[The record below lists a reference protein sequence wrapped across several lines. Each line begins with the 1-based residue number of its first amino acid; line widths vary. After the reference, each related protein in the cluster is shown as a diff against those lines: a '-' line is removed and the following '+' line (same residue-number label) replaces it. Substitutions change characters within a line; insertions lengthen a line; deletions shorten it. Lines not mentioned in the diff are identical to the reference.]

1 MANILGYGY
10 VTVKDDGEQNPLR
23 ELYLKNGSTWAVV
36 QQAYI
41 KSGSQ
46 WIRVF
51 PTPNAVISL
60 NTSSLIFDTYT
71 TFGSKTETITITN
84 NGDEVL
90 TINSAESS
98 TSDKFE
104 IITDYSLLGTTLPYV
119 INPGATKSFTV
130 SILGKSVGS
139 DFGSVVLETNKGAL
153 GNETITVSLT
163 CETLP
168 LFSKA
173 LADVDS
179 LSLRYDQN
187 SPETTATIR
196 VYNNG
201 NGPLTI
207 SSFSGVSGR
216 ITITNDSQNVSSSL
230 FLTIPP
236 GTFRTYQVGVANSF
250 KTSYGANSDT
260 LRIVSDSV
268 DGTIDIPVSI
278 LVVPHGSI
286 TFTTNGTWE
295 VPIGLINDVEIE
307 IQGAD
312 GGDGGNDSARGG
324 AGGSGGF
331 YKILATIPYPQ
342 ALQVA
347 IGGRG
352 SVGGTT
358 PGSGGSPGGARG
370 TNSFGI
376 GNGGTGGR
384 AGLSGWSGG
393 GGGGG
398 AATIVGIKNNLLS
411 PPSTYIFGA
420 GGGGGGGGGN
430 RSLGLAANSNFPPV
444 GTPTKA
450 LNIDDVSTLS
460 FSLQTQV
467 VEYNAFPT
475 ITQPPAATGS
485 TKVIAFGYG
494 FNASGTFTRTV
505 RTNNY
510 VNLTTSTVLTFFA
523 RRDKLQ
529 TPDSGEDLHLEYSTN
544 GSTWTNI
551 TSVSRTVT
559 ANTWV
564 TASAQVP
571 SGAKVAN
578 GVLLRFRQSV
588 TGSSNFTNK
597 DLWAI
602 SSVWNGS
609 ATLQFSGLNGET
621 KSGDGGGGGGGGGGY
636 PGGPGGSVRGGDSGA
651 NGGYRGA
658 NGVDGS
664 LIYTV
669 IEDKTK
675 SGTAYVKITW

>member
-10 VTVKDDGEQNPLR
+10 VAVKDDGELSPLR
-23 ELYLKNGSTWAVV
+23 ELYLKNGATWATV
-36 QQAYI
+36 QLAYV
-41 KSGSQ
+41 KNGSD

-51 PTPNAVISL
+51 PTPNAIVDL
-60 NTSSLIFDTYT
+60 NTSSLTFETYT
-71 TFGSKTETITITN
+71 TFESKTETVTITN

-90 TINSAESS
+90 TINSAVSS
-98 TSDKFE
+98 SSDKFD
-104 IITDYSLLGTTLPYV
+104 IITDYSNLGSSLPYTV
-119 INPGATKSFTV
+119 NPGATKSFTV
-130 SILGKSVGS
+130 QILGKSIGS
-139 DFGSVVLETNKGAL
+139 DTGSIVLQSNKGVL
-153 GNETITVSLT
+153 GSETITISLS
-163 CETLP
+163 CETIP

-173 LADVDS
+173 LVDVS
-179 LSLRYDQN
+179 GLSLRHDQN
-187 SPETTATIR
+187 DTTTVSTIR

-207 SSFSGVSGR
+207 SGFSGVSGR
-216 ITITNDSQNVSSSL
+216 ITVANDAQGISSAL
-230 FLTIPP
+230 FLTIEP
-236 GTFRTYQVGVANSF
+236 GTYRSYRISVAESF
-250 KTSYGANSDT
+250 KTTYGSFSDT
-260 LRIVSDSV
+260 LRIVSDSI
-268 DGTIDIPVSI
+268 DGTIDIPVNI
-278 LVVPHGSI
+278 LIVPHGTI
-286 TFTTNGTWE
+286 TFTSDGTWE
-295 VPIGLINDVEIE
+295 VPIGLINDVELE
-307 IQGAD
+307 VQGAN
-312 GGDGGNDSARGG
+312 GGNGGNDSAAGG

-342 ALQVA
+342 VLQVA

-358 PGSGGSPGGARG
+358 PGTGGSPGGARG

-450 LNIDDVSTLS
+450 LNIDDVGTLS

-505 RTNNY
+505 QTNNY

-571 SGAKVAN
+571 AGAKVAN

-621 KSGDGGGGGGGGGGY
+621 KSGDGGAGGGGGGGY
-636 PGGPGGSVRGGDSGA
+636 PGGQGGPVRGGDSGA
-651 NGGYRGA
+651 NGGYRGS

-664 LIYTV
+664 LIYTA
-669 IEDKTK
+669 IEDKTRA
-675 SGTAYVKITW
+675 GAPYVKITW